1 MNESIRKLM
10 SEIER
15 LEEELATVIQG
26 QQEQLHYR
34 IEGSKIRFEEN
45 LRKIHRE
52 LKTGVFAWL
61 RQSEIRNVISAP
73 FIYAMVIPFVVLD
86 VFLFVYQSVCF
97 PLYGIPKV
105 KRSIYV
111 VVDRHHLGYL
121 NIVEKMNCL
130 FCGYA
135 DGVLA
140 WARQILSRT
149 EMYWCP
155 IKHARKV
162 QDPHRRYARFADFG
176 DGDSF
181 EKHVADM
188 RRRIRAEPPQP
199 PSM

>member
-1 MNESIRKLM
+1 MNEQLRKLL
-10 SEIER
+10 SEIAR
-15 LEEELATVIQG
+15 LEEELASVINE

-34 IEGSKIRFEEN
+34 IEGSKIKFEKN

-61 RQSEIRNVISAP
+61 RQSEVRNVISAP

-86 VFLFVYQSVCF
+86 VFLLVYQSVCF

-105 KRSIYV
+105 KRSNYV

-121 NIVEKMNCL
+121 NIIEKLNCI

-140 WARQILSRT
+140 WARQVLSRT

-155 IKHARKV
+155 VKHARKV
-162 QDPHRRYARFADFG
+162 LDPHRRYVEFADFG
-176 DGDSF
+176 DGEDF
-181 EKHVADM
+181 EQHVAGM
-188 RRRIRAEPPQP
+188 RKQVRKEQAPPA
-199 PSM
+199 